1 MEEYQQ
7 DLVPQQWAMTQ
18 YNLGNA
24 YKNRIRGDKDEN
36 SQKANECY
44 LAAMEVY
51 KLYRNPEE
59 E

>member
-1 MEEYQQ
+1 MYQP

-24 YKNRIRGDKDEN
+24 YKKRIRGDKDDN
-36 SQKANECY
+36 LQKANECY

-51 KLYRNPEE
+51 KRYRNPEE